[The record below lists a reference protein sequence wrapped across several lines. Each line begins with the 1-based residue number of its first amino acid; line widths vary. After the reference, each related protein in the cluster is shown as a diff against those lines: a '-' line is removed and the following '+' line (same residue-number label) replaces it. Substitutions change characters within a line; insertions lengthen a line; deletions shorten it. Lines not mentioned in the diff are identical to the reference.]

1 MWLVAFMVHSAIK
14 CVYIDLAGHL
24 GTYHTLTHL
33 YLAISA
39 VGALAGIKF
48 VRGPFAFLSPRPGT
62 QRICALAGLGCALGT
77 ISTTDILD
85 TTGYRKSLSK
95 RSGLEKYGICTAG
108 VLGHALVLVLLEH
121 LRQRSVCY
129 LYQLSDEK
137 KMNAGKSLEMISL
150 EHKISELERR
160 FEKKAREMAE
170 IWLVELR
177 MDKLESKLAS
187 WEDRH

>member
-1 MWLVAFMVHSAIK
+1 MRLRSRTRMSATDLYLICNLLICAIILMISKNLRNFLTSIIEPVTMLDDSVAVEMTNAFLPSISRILTTSFE
-14 CVYIDLAGHL
+14 VYIVVFSNSDLAKNL
-24 GTYHTLTHL
+24 ISR
-33 YLAISA
+33 YL
-39 VGALAGIKF
+39 
-48 VRGPFAFLSPRPGT
+48 
-62 QRICALAGLGCALGT
+62 
-77 ISTTDILD
+77 
-85 TTGYRKSLSK
+85 
-95 RSGLEKYGICTAG
+95 
-108 VLGHALVLVLLEH
+108 HLVLVLLEH

-170 IWLVELR
+170 IRLVELR
-177 MDKLESKLAS
+177 MAKPESKLAS

>member
-1 MWLVAFMVHSAIK
+1 MRLRSRTRMSATDLYLICNLLICAIILMIFKNLRNFLTSIIEPVTMLDDSVTVEMTNAFLPSISRILTTSFE
-14 CVYIDLAGHL
+14 VYIVVFSNSDLAKNL
-24 GTYHTLTHL
+24 ISR
-33 YLAISA
+33 YL
-39 VGALAGIKF
+39 
-48 VRGPFAFLSPRPGT
+48 
-62 QRICALAGLGCALGT
+62 
-77 ISTTDILD
+77 
-85 TTGYRKSLSK
+85 
-95 RSGLEKYGICTAG
+95 
-108 VLGHALVLVLLEH
+108 HLVLVLLEH

-170 IWLVELR
+170 IRLVELR
-177 MDKLESKLAS
+177 MDKPESKLAS